1 MASEMTS
8 SGPGEEL
15 TASQEILDAQ
25 KELSEMFDLFDDW
38 TDKYQCIIDFGRQAD
53 PFPED
58 WKTEANRL
66 DGCQSQV
73 WMVTTRRDDLLEY
86 SATSDSAI
94 VAGLIAMLLSVYSNR
109 KPSDILAT
117 PPEFIKDLDLSDHLS
132 PTRSNGL
139 HAMIQRI
146 RHFAVEAMI
155 NKSSAE
161 EK

>member
-1 MASEMTS
+1 MTITEKQQELL
-8 SGPGEEL
+8 EEL
-15 TASQEILDAQ
+15 
-25 KELSEMFDLFDDW
+25 DLFQDW
-38 TDKYQCIIDFGRQAD
+38 TERYEYVISLGRQLTEM
-53 PFPED
+53 PPER
-58 WKTEANRL
+58 KTDDKLIE
-66 DGCQSQV
+66 GCQSQV
-73 WMVTTRRDDLLEY
+73 WMVTTRKDDLLKY

-155 NKSSAE
+155 NKSAIE

>member
-8 SGPGEEL
+8 IGGSEEL
-15 TASQEILDAQ
+15 KASQEILDAQ

-73 WMVTTRRDDLLEY
+73 WMVTTRKDDLLEY

-109 KPSDILAT
+109 RPSDILAT

-155 NKSSAE
+155 NKSASE

>member
-1 MASEMTS
+1 MIPNDASEK
-8 SGPGEEL
+8 L
-15 TASQEILDAQ
+15 KASPEILNAQ
-25 KELSEMFDLFDDW
+25 KELLEMFSIFDDW
-38 TDKYQCIIDFGRQAD
+38 TDKYQCIIDFGRQAES
-53 PFPED
+53 FPEE
-58 WKTEANRL
+58 WKTDANKL

-73 WMVTTRRDDLLEY
+73 WMVTSQKDDYLNY
-86 SATSDSAI
+86 IATSDSAI

-109 KPSDILAT
+109 KPADILAT

-155 NKSSAE
+155 AKAQLKNN
-161 EK
+161 

>member
-1 MASEMTS
+1 MNANNNSD
-8 SGPGEEL
+8 PL
-15 TASQEILDAQ
+15 TASRDILDAQ
-25 KELSEMFDLFDDW
+25 KELVEMFGLFDDW
-38 TDKYQCIIDFGRQAD
+38 TDKYQCIIDFGRQAEA
-53 PFPED
+53 FPEG
-58 WKTEANRL
+58 WKTDANKL

-73 WMVTTRRDDLLEY
+73 WMVTIQKGEILNY

-94 VAGLIAMLLSVYSNR
+94 VAGLIAMLLSVYSDR
-109 KPSDILAT
+109 KPADILAT
-117 PPEFIKDLDLSDHLS
+117 PPEFIKELDLSDHLS

-155 NKSSAE
+155 AKAGMK